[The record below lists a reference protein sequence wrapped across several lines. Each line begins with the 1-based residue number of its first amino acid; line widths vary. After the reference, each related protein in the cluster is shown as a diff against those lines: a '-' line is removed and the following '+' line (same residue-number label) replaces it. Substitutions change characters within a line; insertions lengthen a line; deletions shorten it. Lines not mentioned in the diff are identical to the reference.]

1 MRNIF
6 TLKSK
11 FVKHL
16 KEISLS
22 SENIAQTLS
31 KVITDC
37 THYKTVIHQNKYDNL
52 YYTFVYDDN
61 KCYCIEI
68 EPLNY
73 NKKLKEDMIDIIEL
87 PYSQFIDDGKFI
99 D

>member
-1 MRNIF
+1 MKSIF

-16 KEISLS
+16 KETEIN
-22 SENIAQTLS
+22 SENIAKTLS
-31 KVITDC
+31 KIINDC
-37 THYKTVIHQNKYDNL
+37 TNYKTTIQQNKYDNY
-52 YYTFVYDDN
+52 YYTFVYDDI

-73 NKKLKEDMIDIIEL
+73 NKKLKESMIDIIEL
-87 PYSQFIDDGKFI
+87 PYSKFIKNGKFI
-99 D
+99 F

>member
-16 KEISLS
+16 KEQSLN
-22 SENIAQTLS
+22 SEIIAKTLS
-31 KVITDC
+31 KVINDC
-37 THYKTVIHQNKYDNL
+37 TNYKTIVHQNKYDNL
-52 YYTFVYDDN
+52 YYTFVHDDV

-73 NKKLKEDMIDIIEL
+73 NKKLKEDMIDIIEV
-87 PYSQFIDDGKFI
+87 PYSQFIENGKII